1 MIPPNAKSHRKW
13 VTLTAAFA
21 TLLAAQDP
29 QSPTILV
36 PGKTIERELFGG
48 QGHLYRLS
56 LAAGQYARLL
66 VDQRGIDVVVQV
78 LDSGGKVSTEF
89 DSESRRNGEEL
100 VSLIADSAL
109 NYDLRIRAKYPK
121 DPAGSYAVRVEEVRQ
136 VTERDR
142 SLEAAR
148 RLQLE
153 SLSSRRAGKYGQA
166 LESAQRA
173 FDIRE
178 TLLGPEDQSVASA
191 LSNLGDVYRYKGDY
205 NKAEQLQLRALEIRE
220 RVLEPENLAIAT
232 SLNLLAEVYRLKGD
246 FTRAESMN
254 QRALQVRERVQGPDH
269 PDVGTTAINLAL
281 VYFDKGDYA
290 QAEVLNLRA
299 LKIRESVLGSEDPD
313 VATPLHNLGLVY
325 FNLGAYSKAEAL
337 YHRAMDIWEKT
348 LGPDHPNV
356 AFVLTNL
363 GAIQRRLGKL
373 DQAEQSQQ
381 RALKIWEKAM
391 GPEHPRVAD
400 ALSNLGQVYR
410 ARGEWDK
417 GEQVYQRALAI
428 SEKAL
433 GPEHS
438 AVAIVLNNLANLYQ
452 DQGKLDQAEQSLQR
466 AVNIMEKSRGPQHS
480 MTASSISNLANI
492 HRMKGDLAGAEELFQ
507 RALEILQK
515 TVGLEHP
522 LVTETLNGL
531 ALIDQARGEYAKAE
545 DLFQHAININEK
557 AWGPQHPDV
566 STELTFLS
574 HLYAVEGNSAQAIAA
589 QSRASAI
596 IEHNLVLNVAT
607 GSERQKLA
615 YLASLS
621 EITDYILSLHVRL
634 APKDPEARSL
644 AATAVLQRKGR
655 VLDAMTDSLLALRKR
670 FAAQDQMLLDQ
681 LKDVTSQLATLVLN
695 PPQRLAPLEQRT
707 LVRALEEKRDQ
718 LEAEIGRRSAGYFAQ
733 SQPVTLA
740 QVQAMIPRNTALIEF
755 ALFRPYDP
763 KLADNKMAYGES
775 SYVAYVIRDDGSAQ
789 WAELGV
795 AKEVDARVNA
805 LRRALREPRSQ
816 DVRQLARQLDD
827 VLLRPA
833 RALVGDATRLL
844 ISPDGQLNLI
854 PFEAL
859 VDEQGHYLVE
869 RYSISYLT
877 SGRDLLRMQVARDS
891 KSGPV
896 VLADPF
902 FGEPRELQFARA
914 DQPKTNLT
922 ARRSSITGT
931 DFSSLYFAPLAGTAE
946 EAKNIKSLFPEA
958 IAFTRER
965 ATKAVLKRIDAPSI
979 LHIATHGFFL
989 EDAPGGT
996 TESAT
1001 KSSETGTRAI
1011 HANVRV
1017 ENPLLRSGLAL
1028 AGANLNK
1035 GGDDD
1040 GILTALEASNLN
1052 LWGTKVVTLSACETG
1067 VGEVKN
1073 GEGVYGLRRAFFLA
1087 GTETLV
1093 MSLWPVSDRVTRE
1106 IMTAYYAGL
1115 KQGLGR
1121 GEALSQAQRA
1131 MLKRKDRQHPFYWAS
1146 FIQSGE
1152 WKNLK
1157 GK

>member
-1 MIPPNAKSHRKW
+1 M
-13 VTLTAAFA
+13 TAAFA

-29 QSPTILV
+29 QGPTILA
-36 PGKTIERELFGG
+36 PGKAVERELFGG
-48 QGHLYRLS
+48 QDHLYRLS
-56 LAAGQYARLL
+56 LAAGEYASLV

-78 LDSGGKVSTEF
+78 LDPDGKVTTEF
-89 DSESRRNGEEL
+89 DSESRKSGEEW

-121 DPAGSYAVRVEEVRQ
+121 DTPGRYAVRVVEVRD

-153 SLSSRRAGKYGQA
+153 SVSSRRAGRYDQA
-166 LESAQRA
+166 LDSAQRA
-173 FDIRE
+173 LDIRE
-178 TLLGPEDQSVASA
+178 KLLGPEDQSVASA
-191 LSNLGDVYRYKGDY
+191 LSNLGDVYRFKGEY
-205 NKAEQLQLRALEIRE
+205 SKAEQLQLRALEIRE

-246 FTRAESMN
+246 FARAESMN
-254 QRALQVRERVQGPDH
+254 QRALRVRELVQGPDH
-269 PDVGTTAINLAL
+269 LDVGTTLINLAL
-281 VYFDKGDYA
+281 VYFDKGDNA
-290 QAEVLNLRA
+290 QAEALNLRA
-299 LKIRESVLGSEDPD
+299 LKIRETVLGSEDPD

-325 FNLGAYSKAEAL
+325 FNIGAYSKARAL
-337 YHRAMDIWEKT
+337 YQRAMDIWEKT
-348 LGPDHPNV
+348 LGTDHPNV

-363 GAIQRRLGKL
+363 GALQRRLGNL

-381 RALKIWEKAM
+381 RALKIWEKAV

-417 GEQVYQRALAI
+417 GEQVYQRALVI

-438 AVAIVLNNLANLYQ
+438 AVAMVLNNLANLYQ
-452 DQGKLDQAEQSLQR
+452 NRGQLDQAELSLQR
-466 AVNIMEKSRGPQHS
+466 AVKIMEKSVGPQHS

-492 HRMKGDLAGAEELFQ
+492 RRMKGDLAGAEELFQ
-507 RALEILQK
+507 RVLEIRQK

-545 DLFQHAININEK
+545 DLFQQAMNISEK
-557 AWGPQHPDV
+557 AWGLQHSDV
-566 STELTFLS
+566 STELTYLS
-574 HLYAVEGNSAQAIAA
+574 HLYAARGDSGQAIAA
-589 QSRASAI
+589 QSRANAI
-596 IEHNLVLNVAT
+596 IEHNLVLNLAT

-621 EITDYILSLHVRL
+621 EIADYILSLHVRL
-634 APKDPEARSL
+634 APEDPDARRL

-655 VLDAMTDSLLALRKR
+655 VLDAMTDSLQALRKR
-670 FAAQDQMLLDQ
+670 FATQDNTLLDQ
-681 LKDVTSQLATLVLN
+681 FNEVTSQLATLVLN
-695 PPQRLAPLEQRT
+695 PPQRLAPLERQT
-707 LVRALEEKRDQ
+707 QVRALEVQRDH
-718 LEAEIGRRSAGYFAQ
+718 LEAEIGRVSAGYFAQ

-740 QVQAMIPRNTALIEF
+740 QVQAVIPRNAALIEF

-763 KLADNKMAYGES
+763 TLADDKMAFGDS
-775 SYVAYVIRDDGSAQ
+775 IYVAYVIRDDGSPR
-789 WAELGV
+789 WVELG
-795 AKEVDARVNA
+795 ASKEVDACVDA
-805 LRRALREPRSQ
+805 LRRALREPRSK
-816 DVRQLARQLDD
+816 DVRQIARQLDEA
-827 VLLRPA
+827 LLRPV

-854 PFEAL
+854 PFEVL
-859 VDEQGHYLVE
+859 VDERGHYLVD

-891 KSGPV
+891 KRGPV

-902 FGEPRELQFARA
+902 FGEPRAAQFARTDPRA
-914 DQPKTNLT
+914 NLIAKRSNLT
-922 ARRSSITGT
+922 GQ

-946 EAKNIKSLFPEA
+946 EARNIKSLFPDT
-958 IAFTRER
+958 IAFTGEQ
-965 ATKAVLKRIDAPSI
+965 ATKALLKRVEAPSI

-989 EDAPGGT
+989 EDAAGST
-996 TESAT
+996 TASGI
-1001 KSSETGTRAI
+1001 KPSETGTRAI
-1011 HANVRV
+1011 HADVTT

-1028 AGANLNK
+1028 AGANLSEVR
-1035 GGDDD
+1035 DDD

-1067 VGEVKN
+1067 VGEVRI

-1087 GTETLV
+1087 GAETLIT
-1093 MSLWPVSDRVTRE
+1093 SLWTVSDRVTRE
-1106 IMTAYYAGL
+1106 MMTAYYTGL
-1115 KQGLGR
+1115 RQGLGR
-1121 GEALSQAQRA
+1121 GEALRQAQLA

-1152 WKNLK
+1152 WKSLN

>member
-1 MIPPNAKSHRKW
+1 M
-13 VTLTAAFA
+13 TAAFA
-21 TLLAAQDP
+21 TLLVAQDP
-29 QSPTILV
+29 QAPTILA
-36 PGKTIERELFGG
+36 PGKAVERELFGG
-48 QGHLYRLS
+48 QNHLYRLS
-56 LAAGQYARLL
+56 MAAGEYAGVV

-78 LDSGGKVSTEF
+78 LDPGGKVITEF
-89 DSESRRNGEEL
+89 DSESRRHGEEL

-109 NYDLRIRAKYPK
+109 NYELRIRAKYPK
-121 DPAGSYAVRVEEVRQ
+121 DPPGRYALWVAEVRK
-136 VTERDR
+136 VTERER

-153 SLSSRRAGKYGQA
+153 SIRSRRAGKYDQA

-173 FDIRE
+173 LDIRE
-178 TLLGPEDQSVASA
+178 RLLGPEDQYVASA
-191 LSNLGDVYRYKGDY
+191 LSNLGDVYRYKGEY
-205 NKAEQLQLRALEIRE
+205 SKAEQLQLRALEIRE
-220 RVLEPENLAIAT
+220 RMLEPEHPAIAT
-232 SLNLLAEVYRLKGD
+232 SLSLLAEVYRLKGD
-246 FTRAESMN
+246 YPRAESLD
-254 QRALQVRERVQGPDH
+254 QRALQLLEGVQGPDH
-269 PDVGTTAINLAL
+269 IDVGTTALNLAL
-281 VYFDKGDYA
+281 IYFDEGDYA
-290 QAEVLNLRA
+290 QSEKLNLRA
-299 LKIRESVLGSEDPD
+299 LKIKESVLGPEDPD
-313 VATPLHNLGLVY
+313 VAAPLHNLGLVY
-325 FNLGAYSKAEAL
+325 FNMGAYSKAGAL
-337 YHRAMDIWEKT
+337 YQRAMEIWEKT

-363 GAIQRRLGKL
+363 GSLQRRLGNL
-373 DQAEQSQQ
+373 DEAEQSHQ

-410 ARGEWDK
+410 ARGEWEK

-428 SEKAL
+428 AEKAF
-433 GPEHS
+433 GPEHP
-438 AVAIVLNNLANLYQ
+438 AVATVLNNLANLYQ
-452 DQGKLDQAEQSLQR
+452 DRGQLDRAEQSLQR
-466 AVNIMEKSRGPQHS
+466 ALKITEKSRGPLHS
-480 MTASSISNLANI
+480 VTASTISNLANI
-492 HRMKGDLAGAEELFQ
+492 HRMKGDLTRAEELFQ
-507 RALEILQK
+507 RALEIRQK

-522 LVTETLNGL
+522 LLTETLSGL

-545 DLFQHAININEK
+545 DLFHHALNISEK
-557 AWGPQHPDV
+557 AWGPQHPEV
-566 STELTFLS
+566 STELTYLS
-574 HLYAVEGNSAQAIAA
+574 HLYAAQGDSVQAIVA
-589 QSRASAI
+589 QSRANAI
-596 IEHNLVLNVAT
+596 IEHNLVINLAT

-621 EITDYILSLHVRL
+621 EITNYILSLHVRL
-634 APKDPEARSL
+634 APDDPEARSL

-670 FAAQDQMLLDQ
+670 FGAQDQTLLDQ
-681 LKDVTSQLATLVLN
+681 LNDVTSQLATLVLN
-695 PPQRLAPLEQRT
+695 PPQRLSPFEQQTR
-707 LVRALEEKRDQ
+707 VKALEEQRDQ

-733 SQPVTLA
+733 SKAVTLA
-740 QVQAMIPRNTALIEF
+740 QVQAAIPRNAALIEF
-755 ALFRPYDP
+755 ALFRPYNP
-763 KLADNKMAYGES
+763 KLADDKMAYGDS
-775 SYVAYVIRDDGSAQ
+775 SYVAYVIREDGSAR
-789 WAELGV
+789 WAELGA
-795 AKEVDARVNA
+795 AKEIDSRVDA
-805 LRRALREPRSQ
+805 LRRALREPQRK
-816 DVRQLARQLDD
+816 DVRQLARQLDEA
-827 VLLRPA
+827 LLRPA

-877 SGRDLLRMQVARDS
+877 SGRDLLRMQEVRDS
-891 KSGPV
+891 KRGPV

-902 FGEPRELQFARA
+902 FGEPRQAQIARA
-914 DQPKTNLT
+914 DQPKMDLT
-922 ARRSSITGT
+922 SRRSNIIAQ

-946 EAKNIKSLFPEA
+946 EARNIESLFPEA
-958 IAFTRER
+958 IAFTGKQ
-965 ATKAVLKRIDAPSI
+965 ASKASLKQVVAPSI

-1001 KSSETGTRAI
+1001 KSSETGRRAI
-1011 HANVRV
+1011 HANVKV

-1067 VGEVKN
+1067 VGEVKI

-1087 GTETLV
+1087 GAETLV
-1093 MSLWPVSDRVTRE
+1093 MSLWPVSDRMTRDM
-1106 IMTAYYAGL
+1106 MTAYYAGL
-1115 KQGLGR
+1115 KEGLGR
-1121 GEALSQAQRA
+1121 GEALNQAQRA

-1152 WKNLK
+1152 WKNLN